1 MSIILLCVGFRAT
14 RARAQ
19 KEKTSLSWEE
29 TLRHQSTR
37 AFLRVPDP
45 YVRHKEQMEYFD
57 KRAYDFFRKLDRF
70 FEGRAE
76 TGLRAPSYTLEYPC
90 VFVGFTVMPYLAP
103 PFQLFITFERKRFL
117 RVSLRAR
124 YVPFQS

>member
-1 MSIILLCVGFRAT
+1 MCVGFRAT

-29 TLRHQSTR
+29 TLRQQSTR

-57 KRAYDFFRKLDRF
+57 KRAYDFFRSSVGSSREGLKLVCARVKLY
-70 FEGRAE
+70 G
-76 TGLRAPSYTLEYPC
+76 
-90 VFVGFTVMPYLAP
+90 
-103 PFQLFITFERKRFL
+103 
-117 RVSLRAR
+117 RVSL
-124 YVPFQS
+124 